1 MAYSRPKQCLE
12 KLEEFRRKV
21 DDRLAAMGKNHAW
34 LSNKTG
40 YTEATISRLLDFAR
54 IYNPTER
61 LVWLVCL
68 AVNFPPKE
76 KKDLFL
82 LLFPEYELFF
92 EAMEADKPIEQV
104 NARLESKGLPPLN
117 SEE

>member
-12 KLEEFRRKV
+12 KLEQFRRNV
-21 DDRLAAMGKNHAW
+21 EDRLEAMGKNHAW
-34 LSNKTG
+34 LANETG
-40 YTEATISRLLDFAR
+40 YTEATISRLFDFAR

-68 AVNFPPKE
+68 ALDLSPKE

-92 EAMEADKPIEQV
+92 EAMEADKPIEHI
-104 NARLESKGLPPLN
+104 NARLESNGLPPLN